1 MGISSYSPM
10 TLRFG
15 VFELDLRAAELR
27 KHGLR
32 TKLQEQPFR
41 VLAMLLERPGEL
53 VTRDELRQQLW
64 PAHTYV
70 DFDRSLNKAVNKL
83 RLALGD
89 SAESPRFIE
98 TIPRHGYR
106 FIADVN
112 ALGPGVPATA
122 PARGSLEAAAEAAL
136 EEVEGRAV
144 RSSTGLT
151 LNGSRRH
158 FGLQQSHMV
167 GIVAFVLVCAGVVVY
182 RRVGLH
188 GASTDIKPRPSIA
201 VLGFRNLSGLPE
213 EAWLSTA
220 LSDWLTTELAVGNE
234 LRTIPEENVARMRME
249 LSLPNAGSMGADSL
263 SRVRKNLGTDLVVVG
278 SYAKLGNQ
286 SGDQIRLDL
295 RLQDTRNGETI
306 DAFFETGTES
316 HLFGLV
322 SRAGAHLRA
331 KLGVQAATAEET
343 AEVGGALPSN
353 PNAVRLYSEGLAQL
367 RVFDALAARDLLQ
380 KAVSVDPN
388 FALSRSALST
398 AWAALGYDEKARDEA
413 RKALD
418 LSSSLPRGERLLVEG
433 RYREISRNW
442 EDAIVVYQT
451 LFQFFPDNLEYG
463 LALADAEVSGGKG
476 KDALLAVGALRNLPH
491 PLRDDPRIDLAE
503 ARAAESMGDFRR
515 VEASAARAAQKA
527 QAAGTTLLLAPA
539 QAIQAWASVNL
550 GEPDR
555 AMAMATE
562 AGKIYAAVG
571 DRNGVASA
579 TTLKAIVLDDQGDA
593 LGANKMFEDALAI
606 SAQTGNKRGVATGLL
621 NTALT
626 LKELGDL
633 VGARKKLDQSMRTYR
648 EIEHQDGVANV
659 LAGWGDLYLA
669 LGNPAEAKRTYL
681 QSLEI
686 CRQIGDRSKE
696 ASAFGGLGRILREE
710 ADLDGARK
718 YLVQAQAAFEEIG
731 DKRSAAEMELA
742 IANLLVDQGA
752 GVEAAV
758 VASKAAEEFD
768 RERVISDESLAY
780 AVIAHAFLAQERVV
794 YARRA
799 VERATALVGK
809 GLNREVALAVAI
821 AAARVDGAS
830 GGPANAKRAAKSLQ
844 LALAEATA
852 AGFVN
857 YQLEARL
864 AQAEIKMR
872 SGDIAGTRTT
882 LELLQKDAAARG
894 FSLIARKAAT
904 ARRPRISERS
914 RGRTGSLAFIPQT

>member
-1 MGISSYSPM
+1 M

-41 VLAMLLERPGEL
+41 ILAMLLDRPGEL

-70 DFDRSLNKAVNKL
+70 DFDRCLNKAVNKL

-106 FIADVN
+106 FIGDVN
-112 ALGPGVPATA
+112 GLGLGVPATP
-122 PARGSLEAAAEAAL
+122 PARGSLAVTTESAL
-136 EEVEGRAV
+136 GEVEGRAV
-144 RSSTGLT
+144 RSSAGLAGTGP
-151 LNGSRRH
+151 RRR
-158 FGLQQSHMV
+158 FGLQRSHMV
-167 GIVAFVLVCAGVVVY
+167 GIAAFVLICAGVVVY

-188 GASTDIKPRPSIA
+188 GASTVVKPRPSIA
-201 VLGFRNLSGLPE
+201 VLGFRNLSGHPE
-213 EAWLSTA
+213 ETWLSTA

-278 SYAKLGNQ
+278 SYAKLGKE

-295 RLQDTRNGETI
+295 RLQDTRTAETI

-322 SRAGAHLRA
+322 SRAGARLRS

-353 PNAVRLYSEGLAQL
+353 ANAVRLYSEGLAEL
-367 RVFDALAARDLLQ
+367 RVFDTLAARDLLQ
-380 KAVSVDPN
+380 KSVAVDPN
-388 FALSRSALST
+388 FALSHSALSI
-398 AWAALGYDEKARDEA
+398 AWAGLGYDEKARDEA

-418 LSSSLPRGERLLVEG
+418 LSSSLPRGERLLIEG
-433 RYREISRNW
+433 RYREISGNW
-442 EDAIVVYQT
+442 ENAILIYQT

-476 KDALLAVGALRNLPH
+476 KDALVAVGALRNLPH
-491 PLRDDPRIDLAE
+491 PPCDDPRIDLAE

-515 VEASAARAAQKA
+515 VQASAARAAEKA
-527 QAAGTTLLLAPA
+527 QAAGTSLLLARA
-539 QAIQAWASVNL
+539 QAIQAWAFENL

-571 DRNGVASA
+571 DRRGVASA
-579 TTLKAIVLDDQGDA
+579 TTLKAIVLDNQGDA
-593 LGANKMFEDALAI
+593 VGANKMFEDSLAI
-606 SAQTGNKRGVATGLL
+606 TAQTGNKRGVATELL

-633 VGARKKLDQSMRTYR
+633 AGARKKLEESMRTYR

-659 LAGWGDLYLA
+659 LAGWGDLHLA
-669 LGNPAEAKRTYL
+669 LGNPAEAKRMYL

-696 ASAFGGLGRILREE
+696 ASAFGGLGRILRQQ

-718 YLVQAQAAFEEIG
+718 YLMQAQAAFEEIG

-742 IANLLVDQGA
+742 IADLLVDQGT
-752 GVEAAV
+752 GVEAAA

-768 RERVISDESLAY
+768 RERVISDGSLAY
-780 AVIAHAFLAQERVV
+780 AIMAHAFLAQGRVAD
-794 YARRA
+794 ARRA
-799 VERATALVGK
+799 VERANALLGK

-830 GGPANAKRAAKSLQ
+830 GGPANTQRAAKSLQ
-844 LALAEATA
+844 SALAEATA
-852 AGFVN
+852 TGFVN

-864 AQAEIKMR
+864 ALGEIKMR
-872 SGDIAGTRTT
+872 SGDSAETRTT
-882 LELLQKDAAARG
+882 LEALQKDAAARG
-894 FSLIARKAAT
+894 FSLIARKAAA
-904 ARRPRISERS
+904 ARRALAISAELGQNHIAGIQRPKVT
-914 RGRTGSLAFIPQT
+914 RKKQ